1 MVKNHPFDLKII
13 SDIQNLKYKT
23 FYRWVRDEFCRI
35 PSAEVQQE
43 LHEHDMVSAGGYGR
57 PYMVDVPIFRP
68 ECVGESMAIDEKS
81 VGDEVYTVFTNA
93 KTGNIALMCSSL
105 EASSISLVM
114 SKFGDEVLNRV
125 KSITR
130 DFSSTYE
137 AVANR
142 MLPSSMQ
149 TVDKFHAIKE
159 LMTDLQ
165 AFRIELKNKELKR
178 YRKEKALHKKAY
190 QEDQKLPR
198 SRRTIKKVYHPEKLP
213 NGETTAELLHR
224 SRYLLYKRP
233 AEWSFRQLSR
243 AKLLFGAFP
252 DLQRAY
258 QQTVTFRD
266 WYKGQSFD
274 SRNVKE
280 HLLSKWIEDVR
291 AAPKSP
297 LAPFAD
303 TVECNWDYMLN
314 YFVGHNTNA
323 IAESTNAKIQ
333 MAAIKN
339 RGARDLDF
347 FFFRLAHFLNPVT
360 SL

>member
-1 MVKNHPFDLKII
+1 MKNHPFDLKII

-57 PYMVDVPIFRP
+57 PYMVDVPVFRP

-114 SKFGDEVLNRV
+114 SRFGDEVLNRV

-198 SRRTIKKVYHPEKLP
+198 SRRTVKKVYHPEKLP

-266 WYKGQSFD
+266 WYKGQPFD
-274 SRNVKE
+274 SRDVKE

-291 AAPKSP
+291 ATSKSP

-347 FFFRLAHFLNPVT
+347 FF
-360 SL
+360 